1 MQILDILRSKGVQQE
16 EKRDVKIIL
25 NQRQSKIIELP
36 SQFIELNSIILL
48 ITNMEI
54 RDSVLNVNGMINI
67 EEASGSIKT
76 NKREVYFKTKW
87 DT

>member
-76 NKREVYFKTKW
+76 NKREVYFKTK
-87 DT
+87 